1 MDAAVRVKNQWLF
14 EDVADRA
21 DAEQRGLEKLLDVI
35 RADDIEFD
43 VLLDPATD
51 QQPDRVNTYVAF
63 QEAAWSGD
71 GDMIPME
78 GADFNSINAFG
89 QIGFEL
95 RAFPRHGGKITTLAV
110 LSRADLER
118 LAFAAF
124 QALGL
129 EAVTFGP
136 MPDGKPTGGFL
147 EIGDCAAGQ
156 DTYPWEAQVEL
167 MLGSN
172 GVVYAEVERSVAA
185 LPTLDAEG
193 RAVSDEVGDLPKQ
206 LESVVHCPKCQGR
219 NMSVVQVS
227 CMEHK
232 RSHAG
237 RWTLDGDGFYWADG
251 QRDHR
256 DWSTDNEVAEC
267 DDCRER
273 GDLSHFNFPV
283 A

>member
-14 EDVADRA
+14 EDVADRT

-35 RADDIEFD
+35 RANDIQFD
-43 VLLDPATD
+43 VLLDPAPD

-71 GDMIPME
+71 GDVRPMD
-78 GADFNSINAFG
+78 GADFNPINAFG

-95 RAFPRHGGKITTLAV
+95 RTFPRLGGKITTLAV

-136 MPDGKPTGGFL
+136 MPGGKPTGGFL

-156 DTYPWEAQVEL
+156 DTYPWEAQVDFA
-167 MLGSN
+167 LGSN
-172 GVVYAEVERSVAA
+172 GVVYAEVERSVNA

-193 RAVSDEVGDLPKQ
+193 RAVSDDEEPASDDH

-219 NMSVVQVS
+219 NVSVIQVS

-232 RSHAG
+232 RSHTG
-237 RWTLDGDGFYWADG
+237 RWPLDITPASPRSQCHSLHVY
-251 QRDHR
+251 
-256 DWSTDNEVAEC
+256 
-267 DDCRER
+267 
-273 GDLSHFNFPV
+273 
-283 A
+283 

>member
-1 MDAAVRVKNQWLF
+1 
-14 EDVADRA
+14 
-21 DAEQRGLEKLLDVI
+21 LEKLLDVI

-51 QQPDRVNTYVAF
+51 QQPDRVNTYIAF

-71 GDMIPME
+71 GDMCPMD
-78 GADFNSINAFG
+78 GADFNPINAFG

-95 RAFPRHGGKITTLAV
+95 RAFPRLGGKITTLGV

-136 MPDGKPTGGFL
+136 MPDGKPIGGFL

-156 DTYPWEAQVEL
+156 DTYPWEAQVDL

-172 GVVYAEVERSVAA
+172 GVVYAEVERSAAA

-193 RAVSDEVGDLPKQ
+193 HAVSNEDDDLPKQ

-219 NMSVVQVS
+219 NVSVIQVS
-227 CMEHK
+227 CMAHQRPHK
-232 RSHAG
+232 G
-237 RWTLDGDGFYWADG
+237 RWPLDGDGFYWAEG
-251 QRDHR
+251 QREHR
-256 DWSTDNEVAEC
+256 DWSTDNEIAEC
-267 DDCRER
+267 DACGER
-273 GDLSHFNFPV
+273 GDLIHFNFPV
-283 A
+283 T